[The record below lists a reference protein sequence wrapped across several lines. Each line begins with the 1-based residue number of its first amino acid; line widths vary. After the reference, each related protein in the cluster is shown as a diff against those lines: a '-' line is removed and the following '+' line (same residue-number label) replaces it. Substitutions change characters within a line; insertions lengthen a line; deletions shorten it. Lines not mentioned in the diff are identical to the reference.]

1 MLEFLKIDLSNN
13 IAIFI
18 IIVMFFFSLFLVMKI
33 KRLKEEIES
42 LKFEDKTI
50 FQKKVSNLEEDVVSI
65 GKISKYE
72 NKDEGNELEED
83 IVMKD
88 EVVKKENINIGEK
101 VELKKDSVLSEK
113 NDVFGKENNNEELL
127 ESNTVENI
135 LDDASLGVLPVST
148 EFDNIDIERASFNL
162 DEFVKDNGKVN
173 NKNNNSHLGKDD
185 YLNEISR
192 RMAEELA
199 PQTIELTDYE
209 KDQEE
214 NAIIS
219 YQELL
224 SVKDNVS
231 ILENDD
237 VDFIEELK
245 KLRNSLD

>member
-18 IIVMFFFSLFLVMKI
+18 IIVMFFFSLFLVMKV

-50 FQKKVSNLEEDVVSI
+50 FQKKVSNTEEDVVSI
-65 GKISKYE
+65 GEISKYE
-72 NKDEGNELEED
+72 DMEESVD
-83 IVMKD
+83 IEKNVEMKKSVVCRD
-88 EVVKKENINIGEK
+88 NIEDKIKLKEVNDLSEEVVEFEK
-101 VELKKDSVLSEK
+101 R
-113 NDVFGKENNNEELL
+113 GNNNSDELVN
-127 ESNTVENI
+127 SDYIKGI
-135 LDDASLGVLPVST
+135 LDNSSKILSSDS
-148 EFDNIDIERASFNL
+148 IDSEIINIERASFNL

-173 NKNNNSHLGKDD
+173 NKNSSSQINKDD
-185 YLNEISR
+185 YLNEISK

-209 KDQEE
+209 KDQED

-224 SVKDNVS
+224 SVKNNVS
-231 ILENDD
+231 ILEEDD
-237 VDFIEELK
+237 IDFIEELK
-245 KLRNSLD
+245 KLRNSLN